1 MYETV
6 ILLSESIGEEEVKF
20 RFDSLKNIV
29 ILSAQLHQLDNM
41 VAKQR
46 YLLKMV
52 GKVTREDL
60 SEAVNAILDAVANHL
75 QAYTDYQSQMYKMTL
90 DVLKSNNERLW
101 FTICLRLGKIY

>member
-1 MYETV
+1 
-6 ILLSESIGEEEVKF
+6 
-20 RFDSLKNIV
+20 
-29 ILSAQLHQLDNM
+29 
-41 VAKQR
+41 
-46 YLLKMV
+46 MV

-75 QAYTDYQSQMYKMTL
+75 QAFPDYQSQMYKMTL